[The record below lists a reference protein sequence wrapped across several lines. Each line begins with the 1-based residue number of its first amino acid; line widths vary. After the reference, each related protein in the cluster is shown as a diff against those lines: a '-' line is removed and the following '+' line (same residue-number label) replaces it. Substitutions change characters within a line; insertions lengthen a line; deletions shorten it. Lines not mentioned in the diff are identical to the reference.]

1 VICFESY
8 KVYNKRKDNIY
19 RKKVFFMAEYKVIFH
34 IDENN
39 KWNLLLKNV
48 SNLLNATDGE
58 KVYIEVLA
66 NSEAVKYYDIS
77 QDLNTDIETME
88 NLYKKGVKFVACN
101 NALTAHDIKKENIIE
116 FVDVVPT
123 GALELVKK
131 QNEGYAYIKP

>member
-1 VICFESY
+1 
-8 KVYNKRKDNIY
+8 
-19 RKKVFFMAEYKVIFH
+19 MAEYKVIFH

-48 SNLLNATDGE
+48 SNLLNAIDSE
-58 KVYIEVLA
+58 KVHIEVLA

-101 NALTAHDIKKENIIE
+101 NALSAYDIKKENIIE

-123 GALELVKK
+123 GVLELVKK